1 MTCKHEWTER
11 SKRDPVFGTPVR
23 TCKKCGRK
31 QKLVEVNVWTKARRW
46 KTV

>member
-1 MTCKHEWTER
+1 MSCKHEWTEGG
-11 SKRDPVFGTPVR
+11 KRDPVFGTPIR

-31 QKLVEVNVWTKARRW
+31 QKLVTVNPLTGARRC